1 MIGLSSENKIVLH
14 LPQNNIIFVCSQ
26 YTQTSNMFAIT
37 ISLSYSKIILKKL
50 TQRLY
55 FCFVNIRQNSA

>member
-1 MIGLSSENKIVLH
+1 MIGLSSENKIVLN

-37 ISLSYSKIILKKL
+37 ISLSYNKIILKKASK
-50 TQRLY
+50 QLY
-55 FCFVNIRQNSA
+55 FCYVNI